1 MVPISYPFGSK
12 GGSDVHF
19 FGAEY
24 MWYLFFRLTLMH
36 AIRIYLR
43 AGSPLIYTGG
53 YGMCRSGE
61 TLAQRQWRT
70 TAYIYLTVVVVKGQG
85 VVVRGFAYG
94 ITVSKNQGFS
104 QCGLYSRCGA
114 TRCGLTEPQR
124 TQAFSFHESASHR
137 TVGFSK
143 IKICT

>member
-61 TLAQRQWRT
+61 TLAQHDS
-70 TAYIYLTVVVVKGQG
+70 G
-85 VVVRGFAYG
+85 VPPHIF
-94 ITVSKNQGFS
+94 I
-104 QCGLYSRCGA
+104 
-114 TRCGLTEPQR
+114 
-124 TQAFSFHESASHR
+124 
-137 TVGFSK
+137 
-143 IKICT
+143 